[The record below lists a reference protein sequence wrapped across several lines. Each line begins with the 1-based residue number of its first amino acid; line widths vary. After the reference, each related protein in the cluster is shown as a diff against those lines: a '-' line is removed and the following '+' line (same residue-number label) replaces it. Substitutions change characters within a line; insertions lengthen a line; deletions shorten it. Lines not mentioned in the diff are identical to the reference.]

1 MTVEVFDSLAS
12 SQGLQKSGW
21 FAKIV
26 KDKFNIKLN
35 IIAPNVSGGDTV
47 FDTRSA
53 SGNLGDLVIVGT
65 GNGRL
70 NKLVKAKLIED
81 MTPYYSSM
89 KNVKKYDSAVKSI
102 AKQAGKDGVWGVPQG
117 VSSQSPT
124 DPSEGNESAAAPYIR
139 WDIYKEI
146 GYPQIKDLDGLLN
159 VLKQMQD
166 RGSPGYRQGR
176 HLRHVTVQGSGRR
189 YDAERRIHLQLVRLH
204 QPGFRVHL
212 RRR

>member
-139 WDIYKEI
+139 WDIYRRSATRRSRISTVCSMCLSRCRTGLARIPARTTSTPCHCSRI
-146 GYPQIKDLDGLLN
+146 GTA
-159 VLKQMQD
+159 M
-166 RGSPGYRQGR
+166 
-176 HLRHVTVQGSGRR
+176 
-189 YDAERRIHLQLVRLH
+189 
-204 QPGFRVHL
+204 
-212 RRR
+212 

>member
-102 AKQAGKDGVWGVPQG
+102 AKQAGKDGVWGCSSGCLLPVSDRPERRQRVGCRTVHPLGYLQG
-117 VSSQSPT
+117 
-124 DPSEGNESAAAPYIR
+124 
-139 WDIYKEI
+139 
-146 GYPQIKDLDGLLN
+146 
-159 VLKQMQD
+159 D
-166 RGSPGYRQGR
+166 RLPAD
-176 HLRHVTVQGSGRR
+176 QGSRR
-189 YDAERRIHLQLVRLH
+189 SAQCA
-204 QPGFRVHL
+204 
-212 RRR
+212 

>member
-102 AKQAGKDGVWGVPQG
+102 AKQSGKDGVWGVPQG

-159 VLKQMQD
+159 VLKQMQ
-166 RGSPGYRQGR
+166 GR

-189 YDAERRIHLQLVRLH
+189 CDAERRIHLQLVRLH